1 MSSRLDQPSLSR
13 EAAAQN
19 REEAQLESWL
29 GAGDRRALEV
39 VQAHAAV
46 SQSAFDEA
54 VLSNMEEF
62 EMSMQDAIQDAKATF
77 HMQGRTLPQGMRYGA
92 EHTEE
97 HTEEH
102 AERAHAE
109 RQGAEKESLR

>member
-54 VLSNMEEF
+54 VWVPSTEGPRVVQTLQSSRVLLDTPVLSF
-62 EMSMQDAIQDAKATF
+62 LVQYS
-77 HMQGRTLPQGMRYGA
+77 TLLQFYWCQVG
-92 EHTEE
+92 
-97 HTEEH
+97 
-102 AERAHAE
+102 ERDSCP
-109 RQGAEKESLR
+109 ESAPASLGNASTK